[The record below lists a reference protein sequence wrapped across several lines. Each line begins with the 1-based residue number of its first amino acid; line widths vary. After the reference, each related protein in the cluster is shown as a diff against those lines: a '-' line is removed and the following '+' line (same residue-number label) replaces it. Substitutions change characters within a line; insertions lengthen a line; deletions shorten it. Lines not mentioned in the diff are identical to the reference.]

1 MGSDSRSA
9 VLGLS
14 RAGRPTLVT
23 HSAFQEV
30 LLQATAVCMGTVLL
44 GWMDGW
50 RKGRWMDG
58 MGAWR
63 DGWMEWLGSWLDV
76 SRATVQL
83 LNSLSWRKSWPLPH
97 QQRALA
103 GR

>member
-50 RKGRWMDG
+50 MDG
-58 MGAWR
+58 GR
-63 DGWMEWLGSWLDV
+63 VDGWMGWVDGMV
-76 SRATVQL
+76 RL
-83 LNSLSWRKSWPLPH
+83 L
-97 QQRALA
+97 A
-103 GR
+103 